1 MFEYIIGNVV
11 AIDDD
16 YIVLQNNGIGYKIFT
31 STNSMM
37 DLELG
42 MKDALI
48 YTYFNVRED
57 GIYLY
62 GFVTKEEINIYK
74 MLLMVSK
81 IGPKTAIGILSGL
94 TPNDIKVAILR
105 NDLPLLCKAP
115 GVGKKTAERIVL
127 ELKDRIDMDDV
138 DFVEEKKSRSSK
150 SDDYEKA
157 VDGLMS
163 LGYRRFEIEKVLKRL
178 DLSNMKLEELIREGL
193 KKLSKN

>member
-11 AIDDD
+11 AMDED
-16 YIVLQNNGIGYKIFT
+16 YIVLENNGIGFKIFT
-31 STNSMM
+31 STNSMIE
-37 DLELG
+37 LELG

-105 NDLPLLCKAP
+105 KDLPLLCKAP

-127 ELKDRIDMDDV
+127 ELKDRIDIDEVNFSD
-138 DFVEEKKSRSSK
+138 EKISK

-163 LGYRRFEIEKVLKRL
+163 LGYKRFEIEKVLKKL
-178 DLSNMKLEELIREGL
+178 DTSNMELEALIREGL